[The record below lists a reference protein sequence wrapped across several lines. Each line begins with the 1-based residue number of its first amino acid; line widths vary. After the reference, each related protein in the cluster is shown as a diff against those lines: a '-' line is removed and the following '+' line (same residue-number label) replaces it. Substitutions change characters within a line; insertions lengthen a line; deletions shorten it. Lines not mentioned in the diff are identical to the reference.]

1 MEERWCVVEFSVAKA
16 DLLKELSLLNNVVE
30 KKTTIPILSNILL
43 SGEAGGPAASN
54 LLTLAGTDLD
64 ATLRTSCPA
73 TIRHSGAALLPAR
86 RLLDIVRNLPDADIH
101 FKSDGSGNMNITC
114 ERSRF
119 RLFSPAPE
127 GYPSLPETPALPLS
141 VPAGIM
147 RTMIPRVLF
156 ATSQEES
163 RYQLNGVQMVVEGLA
178 ADKDASGL
186 LRMVATD
193 GHRLALIERPE
204 CVRLTGSLPTEK
216 GKHRISFLIP
226 KKTMAEIA
234 RLAADTTATEI
245 AFGQDDRHVFF
256 QIGSR
261 LFASRLLAGQ
271 FPNYEGVMPRNNN
284 NIIIFETERLV
295 AAFKRVGVV
304 ADETTHAVKLHA
316 TEGRVE
322 IMSQSP
328 ESGEAVETLSVDY
341 PGPSITI
348 TFNVT
353 YLMDFLTVA
362 HSTQTRFEFKD
373 EITQIQ
379 MRPVDGDGY
388 DYRYVVMPM
397 RA

>member
-1 MEERWCVVEFSVAKA
+1 MEFSVAKA
-16 DLLKELSLLNNVVE
+16 DLLKELSFLNNVVE

-43 SGEAGGPAASN
+43 SGEAGSAPAGN
-54 LLTLAGTDLD
+54 VLTLAGTDLD
-64 ATLRTSCPA
+64 ATLKTSCPA
-73 TIRHSGAALLPAR
+73 AIRHSGTALLPAR
-86 RLLDIVRNLPDADIH
+86 RLFDIVRNLPDADIH
-101 FKSDGSGNMNITC
+101 FKSDGSGNMVITC

-127 GYPSLPETPALPLS
+127 GYPALPEIPALPLS
-141 VPAGIM
+141 VSSGIL

-163 RYQLNGVQMVVEGLA
+163 RYQLNGVQMVVDSAA
-178 ADKDASGL
+178 ADASQAAL

-193 GHRLALIERPE
+193 GHRLALIERPG
-204 CVRLTGSLPTEK
+204 CVRLEGGGIPVEK
-216 GKHRISFLIP
+216 GKTRISFLIP
-226 KKTMAEIA
+226 KKTMAEIV

-245 AFGQDDRHVFF
+245 TFGQDDRHVFF
-256 QIGSR
+256 QVGGR
-261 LFASRLLAGQ
+261 TFASRLLAGQ
-271 FPNYEGVMPRNNN
+271 FPNYEGVMPKSNDK
-284 NIIIFETERLV
+284 IIVFETDLLV
-295 AAFKRVGVV
+295 AALKRVGVV

-322 IMSQSP
+322 ITSQSP

-341 PGPSITI
+341 PGPSMTI
-348 TFNVT
+348 TFNVG
-353 YLMDFLTVA
+353 YLMDFLAVA

-379 MRPVDGDGY
+379 LRPVDGDGY

>member
-1 MEERWCVVEFSVAKA
+1 MEFSVAKA
-16 DLLKELSLLNNVVE
+16 DLLKELSFLNNVVE

-43 SGEAGGPAASN
+43 SGEAGSAPAGN
-54 LLTLAGTDLD
+54 VLTLAGTDLD
-64 ATLRTSCPA
+64 ATLKTSCPA
-73 TIRHSGAALLPAR
+73 AIRHSGTALLPAR
-86 RLLDIVRNLPDADIH
+86 RLFDIVRNLPDADIH
-101 FKSDGSGNMNITC
+101 FKSDGSGNMTITC

-127 GYPSLPETPALPLS
+127 GYPALPEIPALPLS
-141 VPAGIM
+141 VSSGIL

-163 RYQLNGVQMVVEGLA
+163 RYQLNGVQMVVDSAA
-178 ADKDASGL
+178 ADESQAAL

-193 GHRLALIERPE
+193 GHRLALIERPG
-204 CVRLTGSLPTEK
+204 CVQLNAGAPVEKSKVEK
-216 GKHRISFLIP
+216 GKTRISFLIP
-226 KKTMAEIA
+226 KKTMAEIV

-256 QIGSR
+256 QIGGR
-261 LFASRLLAGQ
+261 TFASRLLAGQ
-271 FPNYEGVMPRNNN
+271 FPNYEGVMPKSNDK
-284 NIIIFETERLV
+284 IIVFETDLLV
-295 AAFKRVGVV
+295 AALKRVGVV

-322 IMSQSP
+322 ITSQSP

-341 PGPSITI
+341 PGPSMTI
-348 TFNVT
+348 TFNVG
-353 YLMDFLTVA
+353 YLMDFLAVA

-379 MRPVDGDGY
+379 LRPVDGDGY